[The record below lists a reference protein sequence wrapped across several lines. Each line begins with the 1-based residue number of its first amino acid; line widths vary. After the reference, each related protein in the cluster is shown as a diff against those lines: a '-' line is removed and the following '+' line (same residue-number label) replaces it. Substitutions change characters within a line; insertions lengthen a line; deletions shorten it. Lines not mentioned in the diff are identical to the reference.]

1 VYLLRVV
8 EREQAAYPKAK
19 IPTVLFPAADP
30 YLDVAVDAVADEFT
44 HPEYVYLLR
53 VVDEL
58 GVCPNAKIPIDEL
71 PAADCDPPAT
81 DEEAPDD
88 TTQPEYVYL
97 FLIVDAFEQTNPKTP
112 KPQNP

>member
-1 VYLLRVV
+1 M
-8 EREQAAYPKAK
+8 
-19 IPTVLFPAADP
+19 
-30 YLDVAVDAVADEFT
+30 
-44 HPEYVYLLR
+44 YLLR

-88 TTQPEYVYL
+88 TTQPENVYL
-97 FLIVDAFEQTNPKTP
+97 SLVVEPL
-112 KPQNP
+112 